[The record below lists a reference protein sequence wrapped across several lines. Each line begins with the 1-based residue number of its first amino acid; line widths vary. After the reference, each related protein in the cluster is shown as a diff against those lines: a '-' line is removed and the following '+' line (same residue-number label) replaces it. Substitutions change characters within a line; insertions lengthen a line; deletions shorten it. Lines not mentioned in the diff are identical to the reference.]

1 MTLHVGR
8 DRMIERCERIDRNL
22 TNLRFIIRETMD
34 HMGQPVMQANGF
46 AKRNYEVS
54 SNFNR
59 VHVPQ
64 FMLMWPIAWCHAW
77 PMLCVL
83 GWGGWDEQ
91 RNRSYRGTEAV
102 DLLKVDAG
110 IEVEESMTIVDGIG
124 SFNTV
129 DFLAAY
135 DYYNE
140 YDRIKGFSVRR
151 SKMGCRTKQG
161 SEGEIIWQIFVFS
174 REGKREEKHMQ
185 RKDKKM
191 DSRPTTRC
199 RCEARI
205 KVHVDDTSERW
216 YVEKFCDNHNHA
228 MLDARFR
235 GLMRSHRTVKEG
247 DLHQISLMRK
257 AGLRVTTVGS
267 KGGRAQHMLR
277 SR

>member
-64 FMLMWPIAWCHAW
+64 
-77 PMLCVL
+77 
-83 GWGGWDEQ
+83 
-91 RNRSYRGTEAV
+91 
-102 DLLKVDAG
+102 
-110 IEVEESMTIVDGIG
+110 
-124 SFNTV
+124 
-129 DFLAAY
+129 AAY

-257 AGLRVTTVGS
+257 AGLRVTTKYSLDGDKRLQNLFWHDGTSSYDYSVFGDVLGFDATYGWNKYKCPLVIFS
-267 KGGRAQHMLR
+267 GVAII
-277 SR
+277 